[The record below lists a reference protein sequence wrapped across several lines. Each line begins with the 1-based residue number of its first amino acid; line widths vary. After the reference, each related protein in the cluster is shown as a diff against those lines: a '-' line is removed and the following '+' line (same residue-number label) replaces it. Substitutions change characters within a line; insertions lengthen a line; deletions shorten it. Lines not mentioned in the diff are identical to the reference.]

1 MKRPSKLLYQ
11 TNKLAYAAMMFHI
24 IAVTIYLVIVLLNMT
39 INWRIAVVSLSN
51 VILMLFAFLVAVK
64 IKVYDSKFQFIPLL
78 LAAYQ
83 LYQGLV
89 LPQGVAGNAQFIAL
103 TSAFAAAGF
112 AIMASLVSI
121 HRNKIRKQVI
131 KTYNITSNQLSK

>member
-11 TNKLAYAAMMFHI
+11 TNKLAYTAMMFHI
-24 IAVTIYLVIVLLNMT
+24 IAVTIYLIIVLLNMT

-51 VILMLFAFLVAVK
+51 VVLMLFAFLVAVK
-64 IKVYDSKFQFIPLL
+64 IKVYDAKYQFIPLF

-83 LYQGLV
+83 LYQGLF
-89 LPQGVAGNAQFIAL
+89 LPQGVVGNAQIIGL
-103 TSAFAAAGF
+103 TSAFMAAGF

-121 HRNKIRKQVI
+121 HRNKIRKHVI
-131 KTYNITSNQLSK
+131 KTFNITNNQLSK